1 MRTAPEVELPIQL
14 RPGAGPLPD
23 QIAAEIRRLLAA
35 GVLAAGDPLPS
46 TRALAARTGVSRGS
60 VVAAY
65 DQLLAEG
72 WLVARGGRGTRVNPR
87 VRAVRP
93 PGSEPLPAARS
104 VPAPVRRAVI
114 DLRPGRPMESSL
126 VDATWRSAWRRAA
139 DEPLDVPVPVL
150 GWDPLRTAI
159 AEHLRRMR
167 AVVRPADQVAVT
179 AGGREG
185 LALLLS
191 ALKVRSVG
199 VEEPGYPSLRQVVAT
214 AGGELVTL
222 PTDHHGLITDLLPDA
237 APDMVLVTPS
247 HQYPL
252 GGSLPIDRRQA
263 LLDWADRQGV
273 WVVEDDYDSELRY
286 SSQPLPALT
295 AMDTRDRVVLLGTF
309 AKTLSPALAT
319 GFLVLPP
326 SLVDTVTRA
335 RIARGMPVSLVTQR
349 AVGHYLAAGGL
360 TRHTQRMRNLYRRR
374 RGQVVAALDGLT
386 GAEVRPMDGGLHA
399 VVDCAG
405 MGLPEQVILARL
417 EGAGVLATGLSA
429 YWSATG
435 GSPPGIVFG
444 FGGVG
449 DAELARGLAAI
460 AEVLR
465 DM

>member
-1 MRTAPEVELPIQL
+1 MRTAPEIALPIRV
-14 RPGAGPLPD
+14 RPGTGPLPE
-23 QIAAEIRRLLAA
+23 QIAVEIRRLLAD
-35 GVLAAGDPLPS
+35 GILTAGDPLPS
-46 TRALAARTGVSRGS
+46 TRALAARMGVSRGS

-72 WLVARGGRGTRVNPR
+72 WLVARTGRGTRVNPR

-93 PGSEPLPAARS
+93 PAADPRPTPRPVPVPRS
-104 VPAPVRRAVI
+104 VI

-139 DEPLDVPVPVL
+139 DEPLDVPVPTL
-150 GWDPLRTAI
+150 GWDPLRAAI

-167 AVVRPADQVAVT
+167 AVVRPADLVAVT

-185 LALLLS
+185 LALLLG
-191 ALKVRSVG
+191 ALGARRVG
-199 VEEPGYPSLRQVVAT
+199 VEEPGYPSLRQVVAS
-214 AGGELVTL
+214 AGPELITL
-222 PTDHHGLITDLLPDA
+222 PTDRHGLVTDLLPDT
-237 APDMVLVTPS
+237 APDVVLVTPS

-263 LLDWADRQGV
+263 LLDWADRRGV

-286 SSQPLPALT
+286 TSQPLPALT
-295 AMDTRDRVVLLGTF
+295 AMDTRERVVLLGTF

-319 GFLVLPP
+319 GFLVLPRR
-326 SLVDTVTRA
+326 LLERVTVA
-335 RIARGMPVSLVTQR
+335 RSARGMPVSLVTQR

-374 RGQVVAALDGLT
+374 RGRVVAALGGLP
-386 GAEVRPMDGGLHA
+386 GADVRPMDGGLHA

-405 MGLPEQVILARL
+405 TGRSEQAILAGL
-417 EGAGVLATGLSA
+417 EQAGVLATGLSV
-429 YWSATG
+429 YWSSTH
-435 GSPPGIVFG
+435 SPPGIVFG

-449 DAELARGLAAI
+449 DAELARGLTVI
-460 AEVLR
+460 AQVLR
-465 DM
+465 

>member
-1 MRTAPEVELPIQL
+1 MRTAPELVLPIRI
-14 RPGAGPLPD
+14 RPGEGPLPE
-23 QIAAEIRRLLAA
+23 QIAVEIRRLLAD
-35 GVLAAGDPLPS
+35 GVLTAGDPLPS
-46 TRALAARTGVSRGS
+46 TRSLAARTGVSRGS

-72 WLVARGGRGTRVNPR
+72 WLVAQGGRGTRVNPR

-93 PGSEPLPAARS
+93 PAADPRPAPR
-104 VPAPVRRAVI
+104 PAPVSSPGPTI

-139 DEPLDVPVPVL
+139 DEPLDVTVPTL
-150 GWDPLRTAI
+150 GWDPLRDAI

-185 LALLLS
+185 LALLLG
-191 ALKVRSVG
+191 ALGARTVG
-199 VEEPGYPSLRQVVAT
+199 VEEPGYPSLRQVVAG
-214 AGGELVTL
+214 AGPELVTL
-222 PTDHHGLITDLLPDA
+222 PTDRHGLITDQLPDH
-237 APDMVLVTPS
+237 APEVVLVTPS

-263 LLDWADRQGV
+263 LLDWADRRGV

-286 SSQPLPALT
+286 TSQPLPALT
-295 AMDTRDRVVLLGTF
+295 AMDTSDRVVLLGTF

-319 GFLVLPP
+319 GFLVLPRT
-326 SLVDTVTRA
+326 LVDAVTVA
-335 RIARGMPVSLVTQR
+335 RNARGMPVSLVTQR

-374 RGQVVAALDGLT
+374 RGQVVAALEGLP

-405 MGLPEQVILARL
+405 REQPEGTILARL
-417 EGAGVLATGLSA
+417 ERAGVLATGLSA
-429 YWSATG
+429 YWSATD
-435 GSPPGIVFG
+435 SPPGIVFG

-449 DAELARGLAAI
+449 DDDLARGLATI
-460 AEVLR
+460 AEVLGEL
-465 DM
+465 